1 MSKAK
6 VTVLGINGHIG
17 HHAARAF
24 RDAGYSVTGF
34 GRSNRTP
41 IDGVAFIKG
50 DAGNVAEMA
59 AAIGDAEIVVN
70 ALNLPYDK
78 WDKGRAE
85 AQLANVIAAMG
96 ESGKT
101 MMYPGNV
108 YNYAATDRRMTPD
121 MPQHPQTPRGAIR
134 VRQEAMLAAAS
145 KAGKFQT
152 IIIRAGDYYAPG
164 NVGDWFD
171 QAMLMDAQKGKV
183 YYMANLDL
191 GHAWAYLPDLGRAF
205 VGVAEQR
212 QNLAAFEN
220 FHFAGHYQS
229 HGAMLAAIQAAA
241 PVPLKA
247 GQLPWLLFQALG
259 LAVPLLREIVKM
271 RYLWNNPMELVDPR
285 LDAILGPDFGTPFEQ
300 AVAAATTPFFAQKAA
315 A

>member
-1 MSKAK
+1 MGTAK
-6 VTVLGINGHIG
+6 IAVLGINGHIG
-17 HHAARAF
+17 HHAAKAF

-34 GRSNRTP
+34 GRSNRMP
-41 IDGVAFIKG
+41 IDSVNFVKG
-50 DAGNVAEMA
+50 DAGNVAEIA
-59 AAIGDAEIVVN
+59 AAIADADIVVN
-70 ALNLPYDK
+70 ALNLPYAE

-85 AQLANVIAAMG
+85 AQLAIVIAAMG
-96 ESGKT
+96 DSGKT

-108 YNYAATDRRMTPD
+108 YNYAATDRRMIPD
-121 MPQHPQTPRGAIR
+121 MAQHPQTPRGAIR

-152 IIIRAGDYYAPG
+152 IIIRAGDFYAPG

-171 QAMLMDAQKGKV
+171 QAMLMDAKKGKV
-183 YYMANLDL
+183 HYMADLDI

-205 VGVAEQR
+205 VAVAKQR
-212 QNLAAFEN
+212 QKLGGFEN

-241 PVPLKA
+241 PIPLKA
-247 GQLPWLLFQALG
+247 ARLPWLMFQALG
-259 LAVPLLREIVKM
+259 LAVPMLREIVKM

-285 LDAILGPDFGTPFEQ
+285 LDAILGKDFGTPFAQ
-300 AVAAATTPFFAQKAA
+300 AVAAATAPFFAQKAA
-315 A
+315 